1 MPMTVATP
9 NIRRPRLLLT
19 PILVLTLVGT
29 FITGCSD
36 SSTSSGGLN
45 FQRNTWEEGNAATLT
60 SPADNDALQPGE
72 SYTFTWSGGAGPDAV
87 FRLRYYDPIPHTFN
101 AVFQAAIKNT
111 GSYRTKLPSSLPQGV
126 YMVNLK
132 THHYHHACFL
142 GSITGYFSTPSPKVL
157 AYSPSKDRV
166 GRGHD
171 RSSALNNCNNSNHP
185 AHVPT
190 NDCRIID
197 VNHSHCKSPAGGQSN
212 SHFFSIGFVDQAAF
226 EEASLYFE
234 VENAAGARTVPATS
248 NTGDT
253 DNAANDESTG
263 GSNIVQVGSAVD
275 AADDQT
281 VSHLAQ
287 SGTGGGR

>member
-1 MPMTVATP
+1 M
-9 NIRRPRLLLT
+9 
-19 PILVLTLVGT
+19 
-29 FITGCSD
+29 
-36 SSTSSGGLN
+36 
-45 FQRNTWEEGNAATLT
+45 
-60 SPADNDALQPGE
+60 
-72 SYTFTWSGGAGPDAV
+72 
-87 FRLRYYDPIPHTFN
+87 
-101 AVFQAAIKNT
+101 
-111 GSYRTKLPSSLPQGV
+111 
-126 YMVNLK
+126 
-132 THHYHHACFL
+132 
-142 GSITGYFSTPSPKVL
+142 
-157 AYSPSKDRV
+157 
-166 GRGHD
+166 
-171 RSSALNNCNNSNHP
+171 
-185 AHVPT
+185 
-190 NDCRIID
+190 
-197 VNHSHCKSPAGGQSN
+197 NHSHCKSPAGGQSN